1 MAIFISLLAAGLFY
15 LSLRRVFQDIGSD
28 FAQQYALRE
37 KGRILAPQ
45 EREVGLCETLMKMPL
60 FADWVG
66 NQNNPALR
74 KAAFSFLIE
83 GRRHQVSVAYLPPMD
98 CYLVSLIDLSK
109 TLQMSEFVPLAIIAL
124 LAFGILVAAITLL
137 IRHTILAPLSRLTSA
152 AHSIAAGDYSVRTKA
167 VRNNEL
173 GGLIHA
179 FNSMMD
185 AIESNARELKLKN
198 DELERSVQK
207 YSKELETE
215 VKKRQ
220 NAQEAAQQANQAR
233 SKFLANMSHD
243 IPTPM
248 NAILGFSEILEN
260 QIQDPRHRQYIRA
273 VHSSAQS
280 LLGLIND
287 GLDLSK
293 VEAGK
298 LRLEYTTINPGSVLK
313 ELEMIFFRKI
323 EEKGLTYSTEIQ
335 EGFPKSVILD
345 ETRLRQILLNLIG
358 NAIKFTERGFVRVV
372 ARALPRSLLEKC
384 TLVFEVHDSG
394 VGVPSDQLDSI
405 FKAFHQKTGQNHP
418 KYGGA
423 GLGLAI
429 SKHLAEL
436 MGGTIT
442 VKSAL
447 GKGSIFCVTLRNVEE
462 AALTEPTL
470 QKSPA
475 NHTAILFEPASIL
488 VAEDVS
494 LNRELIKGYLEG
506 FHLEILEAENGL
518 ETLALAR
525 EKKPALI
532 LMDIMMPGMDGA
544 EASRILKNDPNTRSI
559 PIVAVTASDMK
570 SEEAQ
575 SKTICEGFLHKPIS
589 RADLINVLTQ
599 FLKHSTKDSSPSNK
613 TVQEH
618 SLFQLNPDNIHDF
631 EGLNKQLETEL
642 ALLWKEAHN
651 TLIVNQVLEF
661 AEKTYTLASIHK
673 ASKLAD
679 WADKLRNQ
687 AMHFDICN
695 MENTLAQFPKFF
707 PAQAGG
713 MPVNQAIHHD

>member
-1 MAIFISLLAAGLFY
+1 LAAFPF
-15 LSLRRVFQDIGSD
+15 V
-28 FAQQYALRE
+28 
-37 KGRILAPQ
+37 
-45 EREVGLCETLMKMPL
+45 
-60 FADWVG
+60 
-66 NQNNPALR
+66 
-74 KAAFSFLIE
+74 IE
-83 GRRHQVSVAYLPPMD
+83 GQRRQVSVAYRPPMD
-98 CYLVSLIDLSK
+98 CYLVSLNDLSK
-109 TLQMSEFVPLAIIAL
+109 TLQMSEFASLAIIAL
-124 LAFGILVAAITLL
+124 LAFGILVATIALL
-137 IRHTILAPLSRLTSA
+137 IRHIILTPLNRLTSA
-152 AHSIAAGDYSVRTKA
+152 ARSITAGNYSVRAKTK
-167 VRNNEL
+167 RKDEL
-173 GGLIHA
+173 GGLIPA

-185 AIESNARELKLKN
+185 AIECKERELKLKN
-198 DELERSVQK
+198 DDLELTVQK
-207 YSKELETE
+207 LKKELETQ
-215 VKKRQ
+215 VKERQ
-220 NAQEAAQQANQAR
+220 NAEEAAQQANQAR

-287 GLDLSK
+287 VLDLSK

-298 LRLEYTTINPGSVLK
+298 LRLEYTTINPGGVLK

-345 ETRLRQILLNLIG
+345 EERLRQILLNLVG
-358 NAIKFTERGFVRVV
+358 NAIKFTEHGFVRIV
-372 ARALPRSLLEKC
+372 ARALPRSLHEKH

-394 VGVPSDQLDSI
+394 VGIPGDQLDSI
-405 FKAFHQKTGQNHP
+405 FKAFYHKPDRNHP

-442 VKSAL
+442 VKSVP
-447 GKGSIFCVTLRNVEE
+447 GKGSIFCLTLRNVEE
-462 AALTEPTL
+462 AAQAETTL
-470 QKSPA
+470 RTPPVNRA
-475 NHTAILFEPASIL
+475 AILFEPASIL
-488 VAEDVS
+488 VAEDVL

-506 FHLEILEAENGL
+506 FHLDILEAENGL
-518 ETLALAR
+518 DTLALAR

-589 RADLINVLTQ
+589 RTDLIDILAQ

-613 TVQEH
+613 PVQEV
-618 SLFQLNPDNIHDF
+618 SSFELNPNDLHDF
-631 EGLNKQLETEL
+631 EGLMKQLETEL
-642 ALLWKEAHN
+642 APLWKEAHD

-661 AEKTYTLASIHK
+661 AEKTHALATTHK

-687 AMHFDICN
+687 AMHFDISN
-695 MENTLAQFPKFF
+695 MEDTLAQFPNFF
-707 PAQAGG
+707 SRTGRRH
-713 MPVNQAIHHD
+713 PVNQAIHHD